1 MAHELY
7 EKEKKEQQM
16 WDWRLE
22 RNKASKAILKGK
34 LSRFVGQSL
43 EKMKLIEKQAVNEMA
58 I

>member
-1 MAHELY
+1 MGNELY

-22 RNKASKAILKGK
+22 RNKASRAILKGK

-43 EKMKLIEKQAVNEMA
+43 EKMMLIEKQAVNEMA